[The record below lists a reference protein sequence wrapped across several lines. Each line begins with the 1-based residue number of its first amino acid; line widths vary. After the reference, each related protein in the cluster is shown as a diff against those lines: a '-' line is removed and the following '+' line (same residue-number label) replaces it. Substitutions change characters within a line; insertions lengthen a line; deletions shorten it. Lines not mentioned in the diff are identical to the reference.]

1 MKTEL
6 TDSLSHY
13 RVADV
18 TSTLEFLG
26 GGDSVLPL
34 SPWHKD
40 SFWIEGTPS
49 SDSRILLTDPTIS
62 TCSSSTTRLTAYFR
76 ENTGEYSL
84 P

>member
-6 TDSLSHY
+6 TDSPRRY
-13 RVADV
+13 WVADV

-26 GGDSVLPL
+26 SGDSVLPL

-40 SFWIEGTPS
+40 SFWMEGTRG

-62 TCSSSTTRLTAYFR
+62 TYSSSTTRLTAYFR
-76 ENTGEYSL
+76 ENTS
-84 P
+84 